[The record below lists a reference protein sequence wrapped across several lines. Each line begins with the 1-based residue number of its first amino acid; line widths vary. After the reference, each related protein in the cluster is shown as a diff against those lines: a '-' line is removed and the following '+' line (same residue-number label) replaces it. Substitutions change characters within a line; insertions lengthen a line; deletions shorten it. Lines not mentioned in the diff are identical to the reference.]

1 MFNWDRIS
9 QRSVNLNDKRGG
21 IDINNQESLDQDLKD
36 KTPRIYGL
44 QKCPLRSQKAQNI
57 QTKVSHNEEI
67 VIQYIDIK
75 SQMLNMKEIG
85 WHLN

>member
-44 QKCPLRSQKAQNI
+44 QKAQNI
-57 QTKVSHNEEI
+57 QTKVSHKKRLLDNI
-67 VIQYIDIK
+67 LTLKV
-75 SQMLNMKEIG
+75 G
-85 WHLN
+85 C

>member
-44 QKCPLRSQKAQNI
+44 QKAQNI
-57 QTKVSHNEEI
+57 QTKVSHNVEI
-67 VIQYIDIK
+67 VRQYIDIK
-75 SQMLNMKEIG
+75 SWMLNMKEIG

>member
-44 QKCPLRSQKAQNI
+44 QKAQNI

-67 VIQYIDIK
+67 VRQYIDIK
-75 SQMLNMKEIG
+75 SRMLKEIG